1 MTLNCRQLVD
11 SSSWKLGMANCVR
24 QTAPRQKNSP
34 HHPVYPLSRT
44 RVNRSIASWK
54 NKEIDMKFKQAMLLL
69 ATVLTLSA
77 AGYGTWKIVAFFV
90 QKLTSINPAVTASII
105 GAMATVSAG
114 VAAVII
120 TQKQTK
126 AREIA
131 EAHREKK
138 VEMYDKFLVTIT
150 RVIKNLNENETVQS
164 EGISETEL
172 ISSMFEFKRQIIL
185 WGSPKVIKA
194 QLEFEAV
201 AARGD
206 NVFLSVDN
214 LYRAIR
220 EDIGLSNSGLAQ
232 FDIFKLF
239 LKDADQMDIYLKAG
253 TTPPSL
259 DASAPN

>member
-1 MTLNCRQLVD
+1 
-11 SSSWKLGMANCVR
+11 
-24 QTAPRQKNSP
+24 
-34 HHPVYPLSRT
+34 
-44 RVNRSIASWK
+44 
-54 NKEIDMKFKQAMLLL
+54 MKIKQIMILL
-69 ATVLTLSA
+69 ATFLVLA
-77 AGYGTWKIVAFFV
+77 FAGYGTWKVLAFFV
-90 QKLTSINPAVTASII
+90 QKLTMINPAVAASII

-114 VAAVII
+114 IAAVII

-150 RVIKNLNENETVQS
+150 RVIKNLNENEIVQS
-164 EGISETEL
+164 EGISDTEL

-201 AARGD
+201 ASKGE

-239 LKDADQMDIYLKAG
+239 LKDAHQMDTFLKTG
-253 TTPPSL
+253 VIPPSVEEGAKSTVFGQPVVL
-259 DASAPN
+259 NPHI